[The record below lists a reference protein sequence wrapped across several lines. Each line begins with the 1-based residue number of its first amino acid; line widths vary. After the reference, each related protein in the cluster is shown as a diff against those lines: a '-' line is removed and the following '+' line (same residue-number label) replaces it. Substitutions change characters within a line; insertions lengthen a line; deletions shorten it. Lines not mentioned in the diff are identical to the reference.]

1 MGRVRRVHHAG
12 APDSEHRVVLDRD
25 ESKHVVRV
33 LRLGPGDAVSVFDGQ
48 GREWEGVLESTHG
61 QEVRVCLGQELT
73 RPVDPTL
80 EVVLFQ
86 ALCRPDRMEWA
97 IQKAT
102 EVGVAEIRPIRSE
115 RVETREPGPARLE
128 RWRRIAMEA
137 CKQSGRRRV
146 PRVELPGALPP
157 APPAGVLAL
166 VLGSSPASLPIG
178 QYTLAEAPEAVWLAV
193 GPEGGFSEEDRSLL
207 DGRGWREAG
216 LGPRT
221 LRTETAG
228 VVAATL
234 VLHAWD
240 DLGAERALPAPLG

>member
-1 MGRVRRVHHAG
+1 VGRVRRVHHTG
-12 APDSEHRVVLDRD
+12 APDSENGVVLDRD

-33 LRLGPGDAVSVFDGQ
+33 LRLGPGDAVSVFDGR
-48 GREWEGVLESTHG
+48 GREWEGVLESVDG
-61 QEVRVCLGQELT
+61 QEVHVRLGRELT

-115 RVETREPGPARLE
+115 RVETREPGSERLE
-128 RWRRIAMEA
+128 RWRRIALEA

-146 PRVELPGALPP
+146 PPVEQPGELPP
-157 APPAGVLAL
+157 APPAGILAL
-166 VLGSSPASLPIG
+166 VLGSGPDSLPIRE
-178 QYTLAEAPEAVWLAV
+178 YTLAARPDVVWLAV
-193 GPEGGFSEEDRSLL
+193 GPEGGFSEEDRSILE
-207 DGRGWREAG
+207 GRGWREAG

-228 VVAATL
+228 VVAAAL

-240 DLGAERALPAPLG
+240 DLGSDPAPPATSG

>member
-1 MGRVRRVHHAG
+1 MGRVRRVCHSG
-12 APDSEHRVVLDRD
+12 APGPDKRVVLDPD

-33 LRLGPGDAVSVFDGQ
+33 LRLHPGDAVSVFDGR
-48 GREWEGVLESTHG
+48 GREWEGVLESVRG
-61 QEVRVCLGQELT
+61 REVRVDLGGELM
-73 RPVDPTL
+73 RPVEPTL

-102 EVGVAEIRPIRSE
+102 EVGIAEIRPIRSE
-115 RVETREPGPARLE
+115 RVEAREPGAARLE
-128 RWRRIAMEA
+128 RWRRIALEA

-146 PRVELPGALPP
+146 PPVEPPGGLPP
-157 APPAGVLAL
+157 EPPDGVLGL
-166 VLGSSPASLPIG
+166 VLGSGPDSVPLRE
-178 QYTLAEAPEAVWLAV
+178 YTLASRPDAVWLAV
-193 GPEGGFSEEDRSLL
+193 GPEGGFSEEDRSILKKP
-207 DGRGWREAG
+207 DWQEAS

-234 VLHAWD
+234 VLHAWG
-240 DLGAERALPAPLG
+240 DLGA